1 MRKHRLAAFLAMFAA
16 ALTLVLGAVPAQA
29 LTGNETAKIT
39 LSSDSDAK
47 MTGYKIIDYRFE
59 DGAPVGS
66 GFYWNDDFAAEVKN
80 VNSSWID
87 DKNDNAVT
95 EAYANAKAS
104 ELEELYGALA
114 AYAATAS
121 VVPVNDVPL
130 NHIDNLPMGGYLI
143 TTASVNY
150 IYKPIV
156 CTIAPAW
163 DQDNREWTFAR
174 EISIDAK
181 LKREELSIDKKVG
194 SAAPG
199 DDNILSGNYNGA
211 VGDNVLFKLTSD
223 VPTYPANAINKKYVI
238 ADQLSGGLTF
248 PDRPSNISLSN
259 FTIKFFRDDQSE
271 VNLDSAVPNIVTL
284 GTKGLDGKTYTFALS
299 FDMDK
304 LQQHGVKKIEVSY
317 IAKINKDAV
326 VGNPGN
332 PNDVL
337 LQYSNNPY
345 GDDSY
350 KTKQDKV
357 EVYTYGLR
365 VLKVDAANKAT
376 VLPGAKFVLSTLQD
390 GDNISGHMYFD
401 KEEDGTYVPTGEMTP
416 LSSTELVTD
425 VDGLIKIKGLNEGTY
440 YLHETEAPGGYNKL
454 DKPVVVT
461 ITDKVNSD
469 LDGDILEQTDQSGTG
484 TAGITVENH
493 TGFTLPTTGGMGTA
507 VFAAAGVVL
516 VGGGVALYHTIRKRE
531 QR

>member
-1 MRKHRLAAFLAMFAA
+1 
-16 ALTLVLGAVPAQA
+16 
-29 LTGNETAKIT
+29 
-39 LSSDSDAK
+39 
-47 MTGYKIIDYRFE
+47 
-59 DGAPVGS
+59 
-66 GFYWNDDFAAEVKN
+66 
-80 VNSSWID
+80 
-87 DKNDNAVT
+87 
-95 EAYANAKAS
+95 
-104 ELEELYGALA
+104 
-114 AYAATAS
+114 
-121 VVPVNDVPL
+121 
-130 NHIDNLPMGGYLI
+130 MGGYLI

-248 PDRPSNISLSN
+248 PVRPSNISLSN

-440 YLHETEAPGGYNKL
+440 YLHETEAPVATTSSTSRL
-454 DKPVVVT
+454 WSRSPIRRTVILTETFSSRQISPVPVLQALRSRTTPASPCPPRV
-461 ITDKVNSD
+461 
-469 LDGDILEQTDQSGTG
+469 
-484 TAGITVENH
+484 AWA
-493 TGFTLPTTGGMGTA
+493 LPCSRLRA
-507 VFAAAGVVL
+507 SCSWAAAWPCTTPS
-516 VGGGVALYHTIRKRE
+516 ASASSANTA
-531 QR
+531 